1 MADPR
6 ISRMAEVLV
15 HYSLR
20 LKKGDR
26 MLIKA
31 PYMALPLVQECY
43 RVALEAGAHPE
54 VHTLVEGLDE
64 LFFKYGSDHQFD
76 ALSPR
81 ELVVAREYQAY
92 LVIWGDYN
100 TKQLSGVDPQK
111 IRRTRRARAEFERI
125 FDERTLKGELN
136 WCGTQFPTH
145 ADAQEASMGLFEYED
160 FVYNACLLDKADP
173 VAEWRKIDATQA
185 KITKYL
191 DTKKQ
196 FAFRLRITD
205 LTFMAEGRKWVNCSG
220 QNNFPDGEVFTSP
233 IENTVNGKIRF
244 SFPGIYAGRAI
255 EDIRLEFKD
264 GKVVA
269 ASAAQGDDL
278 LQAVLDTDEGARFVG
293 EIAVGT
299 NYGIQRFTRNMLFDE
314 KIGGTVHLAVGNC
327 YPETGGKNFSSI
339 HWDMLCDMRDGGEI
353 TADGEVIYRDGRF
366 IID

>member
-1 MADPR
+1 
-6 ISRMAEVLV
+6 MAEVLI
-15 HYSLR
+15 HYSLN

-26 MLIKA
+26 LIIKA

-145 ADAQEASMGLFEYED
+145 ADAQEASIM
-160 FVYNACLLDKADP
+160 P
-173 VAEWRKIDATQA
+173 VFWIRLIRWQSGA
-185 KITKYL
+185 KLTPPRL
-191 DTKKQ
+191 RSPSTWTPRSSS
-196 FAFRLRITD
+196 AFRLRI
-205 LTFMAEGRKWVNCSG
+205 L
-220 QNNFPDGEVFTSP
+220 
-233 IENTVNGKIRF
+233 I
-244 SFPGIYAGRAI
+244 
-255 EDIRLEFKD
+255 
-264 GKVVA
+264 
-269 ASAAQGDDL
+269 
-278 LQAVLDTDEGARFVG
+278 
-293 EIAVGT
+293 
-299 NYGIQRFTRNMLFDE
+299 
-314 KIGGTVHLAVGNC
+314 
-327 YPETGGKNFSSI
+327 
-339 HWDMLCDMRDGGEI
+339 
-353 TADGEVIYRDGRF
+353 
-366 IID
+366 